1 MRSSRFM
8 FLNAGHAI
16 DHLFLLLFPAV
27 AAFADKDFDSS
38 YADLLLLSTGSFIAF
53 GVCSLPAGW
62 LADRWSRSCMMGIF
76 FVGIGGASILTGM
89 AQNYWQIAAALV
101 LIGVF
106 GAIYHPVGIAMVA
119 QGDGAIGK
127 RLGINGVWGN
137 MGVAISAPIVGL
149 MVDMAGWRVA
159 FFVPGVLSILIGIA
173 WFRMSRGE
181 IASEKAAP
189 KKKTSMG
196 EVANW
201 KRALI
206 AVGLSTAFGGF
217 IFQLT
222 TVSLPEVLDLRI
234 QAVAISATNI
244 GLWAMAIYM
253 IAAFS
258 QVVVGTLIDK
268 YSVKPIFLAIA
279 VAQAVT
285 LYLAATSEGWTMIIL
300 AVFMMVVVFGQIPI
314 NDTLV
319 ARFAPSEWRSR
330 MFAVKYVLTFAVAA
344 TVVPTIAGVHE
355 MGGGFAQL
363 FGMATIAALVTT
375 AAVSFLP
382 GGADNRAPAAAA
394 GDD

>member
-62 LADRWSRSCMMGIF
+62 LADRWSRSSMMGIF

-234 QAVAISATNI
+234 QAVATSATNI

-258 QVVVGTLIDK
+258 QVVVGALIDK

-319 ARFAPSEWRSR
+319 ARFTPSEWRSR

-355 MGGGFAQL
+355 MGDGFAQL